1 MSEYR
6 PGVCNIGRDERRKRR
21 TLGAVS
27 FLGAAAYVGVVL
39 GTGRPAGLLLGSF
52 PLLFGGFMGV
62 VQDRMG
68 FCAGFGAL
76 ARYDLSGSGGDSG
89 SVADAEAVKRD
100 RIKAFQVVA
109 VAAAAAVVTT
119 MVVYGVGSAL

>member
-1 MSEYR
+1 MSEYQ

-27 FLGAAAYVGVVL
+27 FLAAAVYAGVVV

-52 PLLFGGFMGV
+52 PLLFGGFMGI

-76 ARYDLSGSGGDSG
+76 ARYDLSGSGGGAG
-89 SVADAEAVKRD
+89 SVAEEAAVKQD
-100 RIKAFQVVA
+100 RIRAFQVVA
-109 VAAAAAVVTT
+109 VSAAAAVVAT
-119 MVVYGVGSAL
+119 MAVYGVGAAL

>member
-1 MSEYR
+1 MTEYQ
-6 PGVCNIGRDERRKRR
+6 PGVCNIGRNERRKRR
-21 TLGAVS
+21 TLGAAS
-27 FLGAAAYVGVVL
+27 FLAAAAYVGVVL

-76 ARYDLSGSGGDSG
+76 ARYDLSGSGGGSG
-89 SVADAEAVKRD
+89 SVAEAEAVKRD

-119 MVVYGVGSAL
+119 MAVYGVGAAL

>member
-1 MSEYR
+1 MSEYQ

-27 FLGAAAYVGVVL
+27 FLAAAAYVGVVL

-52 PLLFGGFMGV
+52 PLLFGGFVGV

-76 ARYDLSGSGGDSG
+76 ARYDLSGSGGGAG
-89 SVADAEAVKRD
+89 SVAEEEAVKQD

-109 VAAAAAVVTT
+109 VAAAAAVLAT
-119 MVVYGVGSAL
+119 MAVYGVGAAL